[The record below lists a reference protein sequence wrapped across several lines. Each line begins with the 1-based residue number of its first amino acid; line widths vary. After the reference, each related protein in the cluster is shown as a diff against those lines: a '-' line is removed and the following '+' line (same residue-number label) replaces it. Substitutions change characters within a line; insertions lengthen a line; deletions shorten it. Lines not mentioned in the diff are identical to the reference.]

1 MLKKLISCSNFC
13 SQIENYQPEVP
24 TNNSA
29 GLYLDL
35 TLIQKSFQESK
46 NATHM
51 WQYEHIMLP
60 TKLKDIHDM

>member
-1 MLKKLISCSNFC
+1 MFNLDLVKISILFPTGNAKKVDIMLKFLL
-13 SQIENYQPEVP
+13 NYQPEVP

-51 WQYEHIMLP
+51 
-60 TKLKDIHDM
+60 